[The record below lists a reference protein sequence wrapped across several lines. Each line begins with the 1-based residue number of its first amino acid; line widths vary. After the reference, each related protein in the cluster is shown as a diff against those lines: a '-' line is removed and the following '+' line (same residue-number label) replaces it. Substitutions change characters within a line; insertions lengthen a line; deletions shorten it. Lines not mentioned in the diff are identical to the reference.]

1 MRAGPILRRASLLFA
16 ASILGLGASGHD
28 AAAQSPHA
36 RLDIRKAT
44 VAETLIELGVRM
56 GVTIGGVE
64 ACKGPGVPLVGTFDL
79 RQALDH
85 ATQGKGCA
93 YVFVDAQTVR
103 FSAVRPPAAAPR
115 PVLTTRPPIAVEP
128 VAPLA
133 PLVISAGKRP
143 PRLGSLPGGVSV
155 IGSPQLQDTGVGE
168 TGSVARQT
176 AGFITT
182 NLGAARNKILL
193 RGLSDGT
200 FTGRTQS
207 TVGTYL
213 DDVPVNYNA
222 PDPDLRLIDVD
233 RVEVLRGPQG
243 ALYGGGS
250 LSGIYRIV
258 TRLPELGV
266 TSASIGT
273 TAASTQSGSPSYRAE
288 GVFNTPTSET
298 SALRTALYY
307 DVDGGYLDD
316 VNLRLSNVDKTI
328 RRGGRAAWR
337 WETGDWQVKLGAAG
351 QNVTS
356 KDTQYVTL
364 APGGPRR
371 ANQVRETHHN
381 RLGELSMKISG
392 SGDWGRFESVT
403 GYVTHNYASR
413 YDATLSLT
421 QFADEAVELGLYD
434 ESAKLRMAVED
445 ALYTGPD
452 RGRLRWMVGLFTA
465 TSIEEGDADLRARTN
480 NVTRS
485 VYNEDR
491 KDRLNEYALYGEA
504 SYDLGAG
511 WKVALGGRAFKTTV
525 HTRSYVTAPSPG
537 VSRDLDREASFSG
550 FSPKLSIQRD
560 LSGGGLIYLL
570 TSEGYRAGGF
580 NSGGLVT
587 PSEARRVFQPDHLR
601 NYEVGLTLNP
611 LRGRMNLRAALFYDD
626 WRDIQTDQYF
636 ASGLSYTA
644 NIGDGRNRGLEVEA
658 AWRATPRLTISGNA
672 LFNEPKL
679 NRIEPGYGIAETASL
694 PGVPDVSFGSL
705 VTYKRPVTAAASLML
720 TAETGY
726 IGESRLTFDPRYS
739 PSMGGYYTGKLSAQL
754 MTDRWR
760 AALFVSNPWNSSSDT
775 FAYGNPFSFGQV
787 RQVTPQ
793 RPRTW
798 SLALSANF

>member
-1 MRAGPILRRASLLFA
+1 
-16 ASILGLGASGHD
+16 
-28 AAAQSPHA
+28 
-36 RLDIRKAT
+36 
-44 VAETLIELGVRM
+44 M
-56 GVTIGGVE
+56 GVSIGGVE
-64 ACKGPGVPLVGTFDL
+64 ACKGPGAPLVGTFDL
-79 RQALDH
+79 RAALDR
-85 ATQGKGCA
+85 ATQGAGCA
-93 YVFVDAQTVR
+93 YVLVDARTVR
-103 FSAVRPPAAAPR
+103 FSAVRPPAPARAALSGR
-115 PVLTTRPPIAVEP
+115 PAISAPEP

-133 PLVISAGKRP
+133 PLVISAGKRS
-143 PRLGSLPGGVSV
+143 PRLGALPGGVSV

-222 PDPDLRLIDVD
+222 PDPDLRLLDVE

-258 TRLPELGV
+258 TRQPELG
-266 TSASIGT
+266 AAYGSIGGT
-273 TAASTQSGSPSYRAE
+273 GAKTQSGSDSYRLE
-288 GVFNTPTSET
+288 GVANVPIGDR
-298 SALRTALYY
+298 SAVRAVVYH

-316 VNLRLSNVDKTI
+316 VNLRLSNVDKTT

-337 WETGDWQVKLGAAG
+337 LDLGAWQVRLGGAV
-351 QNVTS
+351 QSLSS

-364 APGGPRR
+364 APSGPRR
-371 ANQVRETHHN
+371 ANQVRETHRN
-381 RLGELSMKISG
+381 RLSQTSLKISG
-392 SGDWGRFESVT
+392 SGSWGQFESVT
-403 GYVTHNYASR
+403 GYVTHRYASR
-413 YDATLSLT
+413 YDATVALT
-421 QFADEAVELGLYD
+421 EFAEETLELGFYDEAARV
-434 ESAKLRMAVED
+434 RMAVED
-445 ALYTGPD
+445 MIYTAPELGP
-452 RGRLRWMVGLFTA
+452 LRFMAGFFTA
-465 TSIEEGDADLRARTN
+465 TSIEESDADLRARSN

-485 VYNEDR
+485 VYDEDR

-504 SYDLGAG
+504 TYDLGAG
-511 WKVALGGRAFKTTV
+511 WKVALGGRSFRTTA
-525 HTRSYVTAPSPG
+525 HTRSYVVAPYPG
-537 VSRDLDREASFSG
+537 QSRDLDRKASFSG
-550 FSPKLSIQRD
+550 FSPKLSLQRD
-560 LSGGGLIYLL
+560 LSGGGMIYAL

-580 NSGGLVT
+580 NSGGLTT
-587 PSEARRVFQPDHLR
+587 PSETRRVFRPDHLR

-611 LRGRMNLRAALFYDD
+611 FQGRANLRAALFYDD
-626 WRDIQTDQYF
+626 WRNIQTDQYF
-636 ASGLSYTA
+636 GSGLSYTA
-644 NIGDGRNRGLEVEA
+644 NIGDGRNRGLEVEV
-658 AWRATPRLTISGNA
+658 AWRATSRLRLSANA

-679 NRIEPGYGIAETASL
+679 TRIEPGYGIADTASL

-705 VTYKRPVTAAASLML
+705 VTYQRPVTASTTLML

-798 SLALSANF
+798 SLVLSADF

>member
-1 MRAGPILRRASLLFA
+1 MRLE
-16 ASILGLGASGHD
+16 
-28 AAAQSPHA
+28 
-36 RLDIRKAT
+36 IRKAT
-44 VAETLIELGVRM
+44 ASETLIELGVRM
-56 GVTIGGVE
+56 GVSVGGVE
-64 ACKGPGVPLVGTFDL
+64 ACRGAGVPLSGVFTL
-79 RQALDH
+79 REALDR
-85 ATQGKGCA
+85 AIAGRGCA
-93 YVFVDAQTVR
+93 YALIDSRTVR
-103 FSAVRPPAAAPR
+103 FSPIRPAQRPQIAAR
-115 PVLTTRPPIAVEP
+115 PVTPVAIEP

-133 PLVISAGKRP
+133 PLIVTAGKRP
-143 PRLGSLPGGVSV
+143 VRLGSLPGGVSV
-155 IGSPQLQDTGVGE
+155 IGSPQLQDTGAGE

-213 DDVPVNYNA
+213 DDLPVNYNA
-222 PDPDLRLIDVD
+222 PDPDLRLIDVE

-258 TRLPELGV
+258 TRAPELGAYTASAGTTFANTESGSNSYRFEGV
-266 TSASIGT
+266 VNVPTSA
-273 TAASTQSGSPSYRAE
+273 R
-288 GVFNTPTSET
+288 
-298 SALRTALYY
+298 SALRATIYH

-316 VNLRLSNVDKTI
+316 VNLRISNVDRTT

-337 WETGDWQVKLGAAG
+337 ATRGEWEVRLGVAG
-351 QNVTS
+351 QSVSS

-371 ANQVRETHHN
+371 ANQVRETHRN
-381 RLGELSMKISG
+381 RLGQTSLKISG
-392 SGDWGRFESVT
+392 SGDWGQFESVT
-403 GYVTHNYASR
+403 GYVTHKFASR
-413 YDATLSLT
+413 YDATLALT
-421 QFADEAVELGLYD
+421 QFAEQSLELGLYD
-434 ESAKLRMAVED
+434 ESSRVRMAVED
-445 ALYTGPD
+445 ALYTGPE
-452 RGRLRWMVGLFTA
+452 RGRLRWMVGLFA
-465 TSIEEGDADLRARTN
+465 AKSIEEGDADLRARSAG
-480 NVTRS
+480 VTRT

-491 KDRLNEYALYGEA
+491 KDLLDEYAAYGEA

-511 WKVALGGRAFKTTV
+511 WKVALGGRSFKTTV
-525 HTRSYVTAPSPG
+525 HTRSYVLAPSPG
-537 VSRDLDREASFSG
+537 TSRDLDRKASFSG
-550 FSPKLSIQRD
+550 FSPKVSLQRD
-560 LSGGGLIYLL
+560 LSNGDMIYVL

-580 NSGGLVT
+580 NSGGLAV
-587 PSEARRVFQPDHLR
+587 PPASRRVFRPDHLR
-601 NYEVGLTLNP
+601 NYEVGATLTP
-611 LRGRMNLRAALFYDD
+611 FKGRLNLRTALFYVD
-626 WRDIQTDQYF
+626 WRNIQTDQYF
-636 ASGLSYTA
+636 SSGLSYTA
-644 NIGDGRNRGLEVEA
+644 NIGDGRNRGVEFEA
-658 AWRATPRLTISGNA
+658 VWRATSRLSLSGNA

-679 NRIEPGYGIAETASL
+679 TRIAPGFGITSTASL

-705 VTYKRPVTAAASLML
+705 VTYHRPLTADASLML

-726 IGESRLTFDPRYS
+726 IGRSRLTFDPRYS
-739 PSMGGYYTGKLSAQL
+739 PSMGGYYTGKLSAQV
-754 MTDRWR
+754 MTERWR
-760 AALFVSNPWNSSSDT
+760 AAMFVSNPWNTSSDT

>member
-1 MRAGPILRRASLLFA
+1 MGFSARAATA
-16 ASILGLGASGHD
+16 AEART
-28 AAAQSPHA
+28 
-36 RLDIRKAT
+36 RLDIRKPT
-44 VAETLIELGVRM
+44 VSETLIELGVRM
-56 GVTIGGVE
+56 GVTLGGVE
-64 ACKGPGVPLVGTFDL
+64 SCKGPGAPLVGQFTLKD
-79 RQALDH
+79 ALDR
-85 ATQGKGCA
+85 AIAGKSCA
-93 YVFVDAQTVR
+93 YAFIDARTVR
-103 FSAVRPPAAAPR
+103 FSPVRPAQPPRPAAPLRSA
-115 PVLTTRPPIAVEP
+115 AVATPEP

-133 PLVISAGKRP
+133 PLVITAGKRP

-233 RVEVLRGPQG
+233 RIEVLRGPQG

-258 TRLPELGV
+258 TRQPELGV
-266 TSASIGT
+266 YSASVGAT
-273 TAASTQSGSPSYRAE
+273 TAQTESGSASYRFE
-288 GVFNTPTSET
+288 GLVNVPMSQE
-298 SALRTALYY
+298 SALRAAIYH

-316 VNLRLSNVDKTI
+316 VNLRLSNVDRTT
-328 RRGGRAAWR
+328 RRGGRVAWR
-337 WETGDWQVKLGAAG
+337 ADLGQWQVRLGVAG
-351 QNVTS
+351 QSVSS

-364 APGGPRR
+364 SPGGPRR
-371 ANQVRETHHN
+371 ANQVRETHRN
-381 RLGELSMKISG
+381 RLGQASLKISG

-403 GYVTHNYASR
+403 GYVGHKFASR
-413 YDATLSLT
+413 YDATLALT
-421 QFADEAVELGLYD
+421 EFSEEAIELGLYD
-434 ESAKLRMAVED
+434 EASRVRMVVED
-445 ALYTGPD
+445 ALYTGPE
-452 RGRLRWMVGLFTA
+452 RGRLRWLLGLFTA
-465 TSIEEGDADLRARTN
+465 TSIEESDAELRARTGAM
-480 NVTRS
+480 TRS
-485 VYNEDR
+485 YYDENR

-504 SYDLGAG
+504 TYDLGAG
-511 WKVALGGRAFKTTV
+511 WKVALGGRTFQTTV
-525 HTRSYVTAPSPG
+525 HTRSYVLAPPPG
-537 VSRDLDREASFSG
+537 VSRDMDRKASFSG
-550 FSPKLSIQRD
+550 FSPKLSVQRD
-560 LSGGGLIYLL
+560 LTGGGLIYAL

-580 NSGGLVT
+580 NSGGLGT
-587 PSEARRVFQPDHLR
+587 PSQARRTFRPDHLR
-601 NYEVGLTLNP
+601 NYEVGATLNP
-611 LRGRMNLRAALFYDD
+611 FRGRVNLRAALFYDD
-626 WRDIQTDQYF
+626 WRNIQTDQYF

-644 NIGDGRNRGLEVEA
+644 NIGDGRNRGLEIEA
-658 AWRATPRLTISGNA
+658 AWRATSHLTVSGNA

-679 NRIEPGYGIAETASL
+679 TRIAPGYGITNSASL

-705 VTYKRPVTAAASLML
+705 VTYQRPITTSASLML

-754 MTDRWR
+754 MTNRWR

>member
-1 MRAGPILRRASLLFA
+1 
-16 ASILGLGASGHD
+16 
-28 AAAQSPHA
+28 
-36 RLDIRKAT
+36 
-44 VAETLIELGVRM
+44 M
-56 GVTIGGVE
+56 GVTLGGVE

-79 RQALDH
+79 KQALDR

-93 YVFVDAQTVR
+93 YAFIDGQTIR
-103 FSAVRPPAAAPR
+103 FSPAKPAAAPR
-115 PVLTTRPPIAVEP
+115 PVVVARPTIVTEP

-133 PLVISAGKRP
+133 PLIISAGKRP

-233 RVEVLRGPQG
+233 RIEVLRGPQG

-258 TRLPELGV
+258 TRQPELGV
-266 TSASIGT
+266 LSGSIGAT
-273 TAASTQSGSPSYRAE
+273 TSVTESGSPSYRSE
-288 GVFNTPTSET
+288 GVINAPVGQN
-298 SALRTALYY
+298 SALRAAAYY
-307 DVDGGYLDD
+307 DIDGGYLDD
-316 VNLRLSNVDKTI
+316 VNLRLSNVDKTT
-328 RRGGRAAWR
+328 RRGGRLAWR
-337 WETGDWQVKLGAAG
+337 LDAGDWQIKLGAAG
-351 QNVTS
+351 QKVTS
-356 KDTQYVTL
+356 NDTQYVTL
-364 APGGPRR
+364 APTGPRR
-371 ANQVRETHHN
+371 ANQVRETHSN

-403 GYVTHNYASR
+403 GYVTHDYSSR
-413 YDATLSLT
+413 YDATLALT

-434 ESAKLRMAVED
+434 EAAKVRMAVED
-445 ALYTGPD
+445 AIYTGPE

-465 TSIEEGDADLRARTN
+465 TSIEEGDADLRARSGG
-480 NVTRS
+480 VTRS
-485 VYNEDR
+485 AYDEDR

-504 SYDLGAG
+504 TYDLGAG
-511 WKVALGGRAFKTTV
+511 WKTSLGGRAFKTDV
-525 HTRSYVTAPSPG
+525 HTRSFVAAPYPG
-537 VSRDLDREASFSG
+537 NSRDLDRSASFSG
-550 FSPKLSIQRD
+550 FSPKFSIQRD

-587 PSEARRVFQPDHLR
+587 PSETRRVFRPDHLR

-611 LRGRMNLRAALFYDD
+611 FQGRVNLRAALFYDD
-626 WRDIQTDQYF
+626 WRNIQTDQYF
-636 ASGLSYTA
+636 TSGLSYTA
-644 NIGDGRNRGLEVEA
+644 NIGNGRNRGLEIEA
-658 AWRATPRLTISGNA
+658 AWRATPHLTISGNA
-672 LFNEPKL
+672 LFNGPKL
-679 NRIEPGYGIAETASL
+679 THIEPGYGIADSASL

-705 VTYKRPVTAAASLML
+705 VTYKRPVTARTQLML

-739 PSMGGYYTGKLSAQL
+739 PSMGGYYTGKLSAQF

>member
-1 MRAGPILRRASLLFA
+1 
-16 ASILGLGASGHD
+16 
-28 AAAQSPHA
+28 
-36 RLDIRKAT
+36 
-44 VAETLIELGVRM
+44 M
-56 GVTIGGVE
+56 GVTIGGIE
-64 ACKGPGVPLVGTFDL
+64 ACKGPGVPLIGTFEL
-79 RQALDH
+79 RQALDL
-85 ATQGKGCA
+85 ATAGKGCA
-93 YVFVDAQTVR
+93 YAFVDAQTVR
-103 FSAVRPPAAAPR
+103 FSPARIIPPRPPVLARTTVAAP
-115 PVLTTRPPIAVEP
+115 EP

-133 PLVISAGKRP
+133 PLVINAGKRS

-222 PDPDLRLIDVD
+222 PDPDLRLIDVE

-258 TRLPELGV
+258 TRKPELG
-266 TSASIGT
+266 TYSGMIGSTIAT
-273 TAASTQSGSPSYRAE
+273 TESGSRSYRAE
-288 GVFNTPTSET
+288 GVINAPIGQT
-298 SALRTALYY
+298 SAVRVVGYH

-316 VNLRLSNVDKTI
+316 VNLRLSNVDKTT

-337 WETGDWQVKLGAAG
+337 LDLGDWQVRLGTAI
-351 QNVTS
+351 QNVSS

-371 ANQVRETHHN
+371 ANQVRETHRN
-381 RLGELSMKISG
+381 RLGETSLKISG
-392 SGDWGRFESVT
+392 SGDWGQLDSVT
-403 GYVTHNYASR
+403 GYVTHRYASR
-413 YDATLSLT
+413 YDATVALT
-421 QFADEAVELGLYD
+421 EFAEEALELGLYD
-434 ESAKLRMAVED
+434 ESARLRMAVQD
-445 ALYTGPD
+445 LIYTAPEI
-452 RGRLRWMVGLFTA
+452 GRLRWMVGGFLA
-465 TSIEEGDADLRARTN
+465 TSIEEGDADLRARSGS
-480 NVTRS
+480 VTRS
-485 VYNEDR
+485 YYDEDR

-504 SYDLGAG
+504 TYDLGGG
-511 WKVALGGRAFKTTV
+511 WKVALGGRSFKTTV
-525 HTRSYVTAPSPG
+525 KTRSYVTAPSPG
-537 VSRDLDREASFSG
+537 VSRDMDREASFSG
-550 FSPKLSIQRD
+550 FSPKLSVQRD
-560 LSGGGLIYLL
+560 LAGGGLIYAL

-587 PSEARRVFQPDHLR
+587 PSETRRTFHPDHLR
-601 NYEVGLTLNP
+601 NYEVGATLNP
-611 LRGRMNLRAALFYDD
+611 FRGRVNLRAAVFYDD

-644 NIGDGRNRGLEVEA
+644 NIGDGRNLGLEVEA
-658 AWRATPRLTISGNA
+658 AWRATTHLTVSGNA

-679 NRIEPGYGIAETASL
+679 TRIAPGYGITDSASL

-705 VTYKRPVTAAASLML
+705 VTYQRPLSATTSLML

>member
-1 MRAGPILRRASLLFA
+1 
-16 ASILGLGASGHD
+16 
-28 AAAQSPHA
+28 
-36 RLDIRKAT
+36 
-44 VAETLIELGVRM
+44 M
-56 GVTIGGVE
+56 GVNIGGIE
-64 ACKGPGVPLVGTFDL
+64 ACKGPGAPLVGTFSL
-79 RQALDH
+79 REALDR
-85 ATQGKGCA
+85 ATLGKGCA
-93 YVFVDAQTVR
+93 YVFIDARTLR
-103 FSAVRPPAAAPR
+103 FSAARPPAPR
-115 PVLTTRPPIAVEP
+115 PTIITRPIITASEP

-258 TRLPELGV
+258 TREPELG
-266 TSASIGT
+266 TYSASIG
-273 TAASTQSGSPSYRAE
+273 STIANTESGSNSYRLE
-288 GVFNTPTSET
+288 GVINAPIGQR
-298 SALRTALYY
+298 SAVRATAYH

-316 VNLRLSNVDKTI
+316 VNLRLSNVDRTT

-337 WETGDWQVKLGAAG
+337 VDLGDWQVKLGTAV
-351 QNVTS
+351 QSVSS

-364 APGGPRR
+364 TPGGPRR
-371 ANQVRETHHN
+371 ANQVRETHRN
-381 RLGELSMKISG
+381 RLGETSLKISG

-403 GYVTHNYASR
+403 GYVTHRYASR
-413 YDATLSLT
+413 YDATLALT
-421 QFADEAVELGLYD
+421 EFDGEAVELGLYD
-434 ESAKLRMAVED
+434 EAARVRMAVED
-445 ALYTGPD
+445 MIYTAPEV
-452 RGRLRWMVGLFTA
+452 GRLRWMVGLFTA
-465 TSIEEGDADLRARTN
+465 TSIEDGDADLRVRSGG
-480 NVTRS
+480 VTRS
-485 VYNEDR
+485 AYDEDR

-511 WKVALGGRAFKTTV
+511 WKVAVGGRSFKTKV
-525 HTRSYVTAPSPG
+525 HTRSYVVAPYPG
-537 VSRDLDREASFSG
+537 QSRDLDRAATFNG
-550 FSPKLSIQRD
+550 FSPKVSIQRD
-560 LSGGGLIYLL
+560 LAGGGLIYAM

-580 NSGGLVT
+580 NSGGLTT
-587 PSEARRVFQPDHLR
+587 PSETRRVFRPDHLR
-601 NYEVGLTLNP
+601 NYEVGATLNP
-611 LRGRMNLRAALFYDD
+611 LNGRLSLRAALFYDD
-626 WRDIQTDQYF
+626 WRQIQTDQYF

-644 NIGDGRNRGLEVEA
+644 NIGDGRNRGLELEA
-658 AWRATPRLTISGNA
+658 AWRATSHLTLSGNA
-672 LFNEPKL
+672 LFNGPKL
-679 NRIEPGYGIAETASL
+679 TRIEPGYGIADTAAL
-694 PGVPDVSFGSL
+694 PGVPDVAFGSL
-705 VTYKRPVTAAASLML
+705 VTYQRALTAATSLLL

-726 IGESRLTFDPRYS
+726 IGRSRLTFDPRYS

-754 MTDRWR
+754 MTNRWR
-760 AALFVSNPWNSSSDT
+760 AAVFVSNPWNSSSDT

-798 SLALSANF
+798 SLALSSNF

>member
-1 MRAGPILRRASLLFA
+1 
-16 ASILGLGASGHD
+16 
-28 AAAQSPHA
+28 
-36 RLDIRKAT
+36 
-44 VAETLIELGVRM
+44 M
-56 GVTIGGVE
+56 GVSIGGVE
-64 ACKGPGVPLVGTFDL
+64 ACKGSGVPLVGTFGL
-79 RQALDH
+79 KEALDR
-85 ATQGKGCA
+85 ASLGKGCA
-93 YVFVDAQTVR
+93 YVLVDPRTVR
-103 FSAVRPPAAAPR
+103 FSAARPPALR
-115 PVLTTRPPIAVEP
+115 PVVVARPAITTPDPI
-128 VAPLA
+128 APLA
-133 PLVISAGKRP
+133 PLIISAGKRP

-155 IGSPQLQDTGVGE
+155 IGSPQLQDTGVTE
-168 TGSVARQT
+168 TASVARQT

-213 DDVPVNYNA
+213 DELPVNYNA

-258 TRLPELGV
+258 TRQPELGRYAASL
-266 TSASIGT
+266 SA
-273 TAASTQSGSPSYRAE
+273 TAADTHSGSPSYSLE
-288 GVFNTPTSET
+288 GVANLPVGDR
-298 SALRTALYY
+298 SALRGAFFY

-316 VNLRLSNVDKTI
+316 VNLRLSNVDRTI

-337 WETGDWQVKLGAAG
+337 IDLNDGWQVKLGVTSR
-351 QNVTS
+351 NITS

-364 APGGPRR
+364 TAGGPRR
-371 ANQVRETHHN
+371 ANQVRETHNNH
-381 RLGELSMKISG
+381 LSLASLKISG
-392 SGDWGRFESVT
+392 GGDWGQFESVT
-403 GYVTHNYASR
+403 GYVIHNYASR

-421 QFADEAVELGLYD
+421 EFSEEAVELGLYD
-434 ESAKLRMAVED
+434 EAARMRMVIED
-445 ALYTGPD
+445 AIYTGPAM
-452 RGRLRWMVGLFTA
+452 GRLRWMVGAFLA
-465 TSIEEGDADLRARTN
+465 TSIEEGDAELRATIN
-480 NVTRS
+480 NVTRN
-485 VYNEDR
+485 VYDEER
-491 KDRLNEYALYGEA
+491 KDRLSEYALYGEA
-504 SYDLGAG
+504 TYDLGGG
-511 WKVALGGRAFKTTV
+511 WKAALGGRSFKTTI
-525 HTRSYVTAPSPG
+525 HTRSYVQAPAPG
-537 VSRDLDREASFSG
+537 QSRDLDREASFSG
-550 FSPKLSIQRD
+550 FSPKVSLQRD
-560 LSGGGLIYLL
+560 LAGGGMIYAL

-580 NSGGLVT
+580 NSGGLTT
-587 PSEARRVFQPDHLR
+587 PTETRRVFRPDHLR
-601 NYEVGLTLNP
+601 NYEIGTTLNP
-611 LRGRMNLRAALFYDD
+611 LGGRVNLRAALFYDD

-636 ASGLSYTA
+636 PSGLSYTA
-644 NIGDGRNRGLEVEA
+644 NIGDGRNRGLEIEA

-679 NRIEPGYGIAETASL
+679 TRIAPGFGIAATASL

-705 VTYKRPVTAAASLML
+705 VTYQRPVMADATLML

-754 MTDRWR
+754 MTARWR

>member
-1 MRAGPILRRASLLFA
+1 L
-16 ASILGLGASGHD
+16 
-28 AAAQSPHA
+28 
-36 RLDIRKAT
+36 RLDIRKPT
-44 VAETLIELGVRM
+44 VTETLIELGVRM
-56 GVTIGGVE
+56 GVTVGGVE
-64 ACKGPGVPLVGTFDL
+64 ACKGPGVPLIGTFEL
-79 RQALDH
+79 RQALDQ
-85 ATQGKGCA
+85 ATTGKGCVYA
-93 YVFVDAQTVR
+93 FVDAQTVR
-103 FSAVRPPAAAPR
+103 FTPARVVPPRPP
-115 PVLTTRPPIAVEP
+115 VVTRTSVATPEP

-133 PLVISAGKRP
+133 PLVINAGKRS

-258 TRLPELGV
+258 TRQPELGIYSG
-266 TSASIGT
+266 TIGSTIAT
-273 TAASTQSGSPSYRAE
+273 TESGSRSYRLE
-288 GVFNTPTSET
+288 GVINAPIGQV
-298 SALRTALYY
+298 SAFRVAAYH

-316 VNLRLSNVDKTI
+316 VNLRLSNVDKTT

-337 WETGDWQVKLGAAG
+337 LDLGDWQVRLGAAV
-351 QNVTS
+351 QNVSS

-364 APGGPRR
+364 AAGGPRR
-371 ANQVRETHHN
+371 ANQVRETHRN
-381 RLGELSMKISG
+381 RLGETSLKISG
-392 SGDWGRFESVT
+392 SGDWGQLESVT
-403 GYVTHNYASR
+403 GYVTHRYASR
-413 YDATLSLT
+413 YDATLALT
-421 QFADEAVELGLYD
+421 EFAEQAIELGLYD
-434 ESAKLRMAVED
+434 ESARVRMAVQD
-445 ALYTGPD
+445 LIYTAPEI
-452 RGRLRWMVGLFTA
+452 GRLRWMVGGFLA
-465 TSIEEGDADLRARTN
+465 TSIEKGDADLRARSG

-485 VYNEDR
+485 YYDEDR

-504 SYDLGAG
+504 TYDLGGG
-511 WKVALGGRAFKTTV
+511 WKVALGGRSFKTTV
-525 HTRSYVTAPSPG
+525 HTRSYVTAPAPG
-537 VSRDLDREASFSG
+537 VSRDMDREASFSG
-550 FSPKLSIQRD
+550 FSPKFSVQRD
-560 LSGGGLIYLL
+560 LAGGGLIYAL

-587 PSEARRVFQPDHLR
+587 PSEARRTFRPDHLR
-601 NYEVGLTLNP
+601 NYEVGATLNP
-611 LRGRMNLRAALFYDD
+611 FKGRVNLRAALFYDD
-626 WRDIQTDQYF
+626 WRNIQTDQYF

-644 NIGDGRNRGLEVEA
+644 NIGDGRNQGLEVEA
-658 AWRATPRLTISGNA
+658 AWRATTHLTISGNA

-679 NRIEPGYGIAETASL
+679 TRIEAGYGITDSASL

-705 VTYKRPVTAAASLML
+705 VTYQRPVSATASLML

>member
-1 MRAGPILRRASLLFA
+1 
-16 ASILGLGASGHD
+16 
-28 AAAQSPHA
+28 
-36 RLDIRKAT
+36 
-44 VAETLIELGVRM
+44 M

-64 ACKGPGVPLVGTFDL
+64 ACKGPGTPLVGTFDL
-79 RQALDH
+79 RQALDR
-85 ATQGKGCA
+85 ATAGKGCA
-93 YVFVDAQTVR
+93 YSFIDSQTVR
-103 FSAVRPPAAAPR
+103 FSAARPAPAPR
-115 PVLTTRPPIAVEP
+115 PLVIARAIIATPEP

-133 PLVISAGKRP
+133 PLIINAGKRP
-143 PRLGSLPGGVSV
+143 LRLGSLPGGVSV

-168 TGSVARQT
+168 TSSVARQT

-182 NLGAARNKILL
+182 NLGAGRNKILL

-258 TRLPELGV
+258 TRQPELG
-266 TSASIGT
+266 TYSASVGSTI
-273 TAASTQSGSPSYRAE
+273 ANTQSGSRSYRVE
-288 GVFNTPTSET
+288 GVVNAPIGEK
-298 SALRTALYY
+298 SAVRAVAYH

-316 VNLRLSNVDKTI
+316 VNLRLSNVDKTT

-337 WETGDWQVKLGAAG
+337 LDLGDWQVKLSTAL
-351 QNVTS
+351 QSVSS

-371 ANQVRETHHN
+371 ANQVRETHRN
-381 RLGELSMKISG
+381 RLAESSLKITG
-392 SGDWGRFESVT
+392 SGDWGQLESVT
-403 GYVTHNYASR
+403 GYVTHRYASR
-413 YDATLSLT
+413 YDATLALT
-421 QFADEAVELGLYD
+421 EFAEEAVELGLYD
-434 ESAKLRMAVED
+434 ESARVRMAVQD
-445 ALYTGPD
+445 LIYTAPEI
-452 RGRLRWMVGLFTA
+452 GRLRFMVGGFLA
-465 TSIEEGDADLRARTN
+465 TSIEEGDADLRARVGN
-480 NVTRS
+480 ITRS
-485 VYNEDR
+485 YYDEDR

-504 SYDLGAG
+504 TYDLGAG
-511 WKVALGGRAFKTTV
+511 WKAAVGGRAFKTTV
-525 HTRSYVTAPSPG
+525 HTRSYVTAPYPG
-537 VSRDLDREASFSG
+537 NSRDLDREASFSG
-550 FSPKLSIQRD
+550 FSPKVSVQRD
-560 LSGGGLIYLL
+560 LSGGGLIYAL

-580 NSGGLVT
+580 NSGGLAT
-587 PSEARRVFQPDHLR
+587 PSEARRTFRPDHLR
-601 NYEVGLTLNP
+601 NYEIGATLNP
-611 LRGRMNLRAALFYDD
+611 FRGRVNLRAALFYDD
-626 WRDIQTDQYF
+626 WRNIQTDQYF

-644 NIGDGRNRGLEVEA
+644 NIGDGRNRGLEIEA
-658 AWRATPRLTISGNA
+658 AWRATPHLTISGNA

-679 NRIEPGYGIAETASL
+679 TRIEPGYGIADTASL

-705 VTYKRPVTAAASLML
+705 VTYQRPITAAAMLML

-798 SLALSANF
+798 SLALTANF

>member
-1 MRAGPILRRASLLFA
+1 M
-16 ASILGLGASGHD
+16 
-28 AAAQSPHA
+28 
-36 RLDIRKAT
+36 RLDIRKT
-44 VAETLIELGVRM
+44 TTAETLIELGVRM
-56 GVTIGGVE
+56 GVSIGGVE
-64 ACKGPGVPLVGTFDL
+64 ACRGAGVPLVGTFAL
-79 RQALDH
+79 REALDR
-85 ATQGKGCA
+85 ASSGKGCA
-93 YVFVDAQTVR
+93 YAFIDARTIR
-103 FSAVRPPAAAPR
+103 FAAAR
-115 PVLTTRPPIAVEP
+115 PVAPSRPAIAIRPTIVAPEPI
-128 VAPLA
+128 APLA
-133 PLVISAGKRP
+133 PLIVNAGKRS

-213 DDVPVNYNA
+213 DDLPVNYNA
-222 PDPDLRLIDVD
+222 PDPDLRLLDVD

-258 TRLPELGV
+258 TNQPELGV
-266 TSASIGT
+266 TDGVIGAT
-273 TAASTQSGSPSYRAE
+273 TARTKSGSDSYRFE
-288 GVFNTPTSET
+288 GMLNVPVGKA
-298 SALRTALYY
+298 SAVRAVMYH

-316 VNLRLSNVDKTI
+316 INLRLSNVDKTT

-337 WETGDWQVKLGAAG
+337 LDLGDWQIRLGFAN
-351 QNVTS
+351 QNVQS

-371 ANQVRETHHN
+371 ANQVRETHRN
-381 RLGELSMKISG
+381 RLGQTSLKIKG
-392 SGDWGRFESVT
+392 SGDWGEFESVT
-403 GYVTHNYASR
+403 GYVTHRYASR
-413 YDATLSLT
+413 YDATLALT
-421 QFADEAVELGLYD
+421 EFSETAVELGFYD
-434 ESAKLRMAVED
+434 EAARVRMVIED
-445 ALYTGPD
+445 AIYTAPEI
-452 RGRLRWMVGLFTA
+452 GRLRWMIGGFLA
-465 TSIEEGDADLRARTN
+465 TSIEKGDADLRSRTN
-480 NVTRS
+480 NVTRN
-485 VYNEDR
+485 VYDEDR
-491 KDRLNEYALYGEA
+491 KDRLNEYAVYGEA
-504 SYDLGAG
+504 TYDLGGG
-511 WKVALGGRAFKTTV
+511 WKAALGGRAFKTTI
-525 HTRSYVTAPSPG
+525 HTRSYVLVPAPG
-537 VSRDLDREASFSG
+537 QSRNLDREASFSG
-550 FSPKLSIQRD
+550 FSPKVSIQRD
-560 LSGGGLIYLL
+560 LSGGGMLYAL

-580 NSGGLVT
+580 NSGGLTT
-587 PSEARRVFQPDHLR
+587 PSEARRVFRPDHLR
-601 NYEVGLTLNP
+601 NYEVGTTINP
-611 LRGRMNLRAALFYDD
+611 WGGRVNLRAAFFYDD
-626 WRDIQTDQYF
+626 WRNIQTDQYF
-636 ASGLSYTA
+636 LSGLSYTA
-644 NIGDGRNRGLEVEA
+644 NIGDGRNQGLEIEA
-658 AWRATPRLTISGNA
+658 AWRATTHLTISGNA

-679 NRIEPGYGIAETASL
+679 TRIAPGFGIAETASL
-694 PGVPDVSFGSL
+694 PGVPEVSFGSL
-705 VTYKRPVTAAASLML
+705 ITYQRPVAAWASLML

-754 MTDRWR
+754 MTARWR

-798 SLALSANF
+798 SLSVSAHF

>member
-1 MRAGPILRRASLLFA
+1 
-16 ASILGLGASGHD
+16 
-28 AAAQSPHA
+28 
-36 RLDIRKAT
+36 
-44 VAETLIELGVRM
+44 
-56 GVTIGGVE
+56 
-64 ACKGPGVPLVGTFDL
+64 
-79 RQALDH
+79 
-85 ATQGKGCA
+85 
-93 YVFVDAQTVR
+93 
-103 FSAVRPPAAAPR
+103 
-115 PVLTTRPPIAVEP
+115 
-128 VAPLA
+128 
-133 PLVISAGKRP
+133 
-143 PRLGSLPGGVSV
+143 LPGGVSV

-273 TAASTQSGSPSYRAE
+273 TGATTESGSPSYRFE
-288 GVFNTPTSET
+288 GVFNAPTSET

-337 WETGDWQVKLGAAG
+337 WEAGAWQVKLGAAG

-364 APGGPRR
+364 APTGPRR
-371 ANQVRETHHN
+371 ANQVRETHRN

-413 YDATLSLT
+413 YDATVALT
-421 QFADEAVELGLYD
+421 EFADEAVELGLYD

-465 TSIEEGDADLRARTN
+465 TSIEEGDADLRARSN
-480 NVTRS
+480 NITRS

-511 WKVALGGRAFKTTV
+511 WKVALGGRAFKTSV

-560 LSGGGLIYLL
+560 LSGGGLIYVL

-587 PSEARRVFQPDHLR
+587 PSETRRVFQPDHLR

-611 LRGRMNLRAALFYDD
+611 FRGRMNVRAALFYDD

-644 NIGDGRNRGLEVEA
+644 NIGDGRNRGLEIEA
-658 AWRATPRLTISGNA
+658 AWRATPHLTISGNA

-705 VTYKRPVTAAASLML
+705 VTYQRPITAATSLML

>member
-1 MRAGPILRRASLLFA
+1 M
-16 ASILGLGASGHD
+16 
-28 AAAQSPHA
+28 

-44 VAETLIELGVRM
+44 AAETLIELGVRM
-56 GVTIGGVE
+56 GVSVGGVD
-64 ACKGPGVPLVGTFDL
+64 ACKGSGVPLVGALTL
-79 RQALDH
+79 REALDR
-85 ATQGKGCA
+85 AVAGRDCGYA
-93 YVFVDAQTVR
+93 FVDSRTVR
-103 FSAVRPPAAAPR
+103 FSALKPAPR
-115 PVLTTRPPIAVEP
+115 PPPIVARPVLPIAVEP

-133 PLVISAGKRP
+133 PLIVTAGKRP
-143 PRLGSLPGGVSV
+143 ARLGSLPGGVSV

-182 NLGAARNKILL
+182 NLGSARNKILL

-213 DDVPVNYNA
+213 DDLPMNYNA
-222 PDPDLRLIDVD
+222 PDPDLRLIDVE

-258 TRLPELGV
+258 TRAPALGAYGASAGV
-266 TSASIGT
+266 TLAD
-273 TAASTQSGSPSYRAE
+273 TQSGSSSYRFE
-288 GVFNTPTSET
+288 GVVNVPTSAR
-298 SALRTALYY
+298 SALRAAIYH

-316 VNLRLSNVDKTI
+316 ENLRLSNVDKTT
-328 RRGGRAAWR
+328 RRGGRVAWR
-337 WETGDWQVKLGAAG
+337 AERGPWEVRLGVAG
-351 QNVTS
+351 QSVSS

-364 APGGPRR
+364 LPGGPRR
-371 ANQVRETHHN
+371 ANQVRETHRN
-381 RLGELSMKISG
+381 RLGQTSLKISG
-392 SGDWGRFESVT
+392 AGDWGRFESVT
-403 GYVTHNYASR
+403 GYVAHKFASR
-413 YDATLSLT
+413 YDATLALT
-421 QFADEAVELGLYD
+421 QFAEQGLELGLYD
-434 ESAKLRMAVED
+434 ESSRVRMAVED
-445 ALYTGPD
+445 MLYTGPEQ
-452 RGRLRWMVGLFTA
+452 GRLRWMFGVFA
-465 TSIEEGDADLRARTN
+465 ARSIEESDADLRARTAG
-480 NVTRS
+480 VTRT

-491 KDRLNEYALYGEA
+491 KDLLNEYAAYGEA

-511 WKVALGGRAFKTTV
+511 WKVALGGRSFKTSV
-525 HTRSYVTAPSPG
+525 HTRSYVLAPYPG
-537 VSRDLDREASFSG
+537 TSRDLDRKASFSG
-550 FSPKLSIQRD
+550 FSPKISLQRD
-560 LSGGGLIYLL
+560 LSGGGMIYIL

-580 NSGGLVT
+580 NSGGLAV
-587 PSEARRVFQPDHLR
+587 PAESRRVFRPDHLR
-601 NYEVGLTLNP
+601 NYEIGATLTP
-611 LRGRMNLRAALFYDD
+611 FRGRLNLRTALFYVD
-626 WRDIQTDQYF
+626 WRNIQTDQYF

-644 NIGDGRNRGLEVEA
+644 NIGDGRNRGVEIEA
-658 AWRATPRLTISGNA
+658 AWRATRRLTVSGNA
-672 LFNEPKL
+672 LFNEPEL
-679 NRIEPGYGIAETASL
+679 TRIAPGFGIGATASL

-705 VTYKRPVTAAASLML
+705 ITYQRPLTAEASMML

-726 IGESRLTFDPRYS
+726 IGRSRLTFDPRFS
-739 PSMGGYYTGKLSAQL
+739 PSMGGYYTGKLSAQV

-760 AALFVSNPWNSSSDT
+760 AALFVSNPWNTSSDT

>member
-1 MRAGPILRRASLLFA
+1 
-16 ASILGLGASGHD
+16 
-28 AAAQSPHA
+28 
-36 RLDIRKAT
+36 
-44 VAETLIELGVRM
+44 M
-56 GVTIGGVE
+56 GVSIGGVD
-64 ACKGPGVPLVGTFDL
+64 ACKGPGVPLVGAFTV
-79 RQALDH
+79 REALDL
-85 ATQGKGCA
+85 ASRGTNCA
-93 YVFVDAQTVR
+93 YVLVDARTVR
-103 FSAVRPPAAAPR
+103 FSPARPPTPPRAAP
-115 PVLTTRPPIAVEP
+115 PPPPRISAPEP
-128 VAPLA
+128 IAPLA
-133 PLVISAGKRP
+133 PLIISAGKRS

-258 TRLPELGV
+258 TRQPELAVYSGMAEATV
-266 TSASIGT
+266 AT
-273 TAASTQSGSPSYRAE
+273 TEAGSESYRLE
-288 GVFNTPTSET
+288 GVVNIPTSQQ
-298 SALRTALYY
+298 SALRAAIYH

-316 VNLRLSNVDKTI
+316 VNLRLSNVDKTT

-337 WETGDWQVKLGAAG
+337 LDLGDWRIKLGAAI
-351 QNVTS
+351 QNVSS

-371 ANQVRETHHN
+371 ANQVRESHRN
-381 RLGELSMKISG
+381 RLSQSSMKIEG
-392 SGDWGRFESVT
+392 SGDWGQFESVT
-403 GYVTHNYASR
+403 GYLTHRYASR
-413 YDATLSLT
+413 YDATVALT
-421 QFADEAVELGLYD
+421 QFADEDKAIQLGVYD
-434 ESAKLRMAVED
+434 ESAMVRMAVED
-445 ALYTGPD
+445 MIYTAPAI
-452 RGRLRWMVGLFTA
+452 GRLRWMLGLFTA
-465 TSIEEGDADLRARTN
+465 TSIELGDSDLRARSN

-485 VYNEDR
+485 VYDEQR
-491 KDRLNEYALYGEA
+491 KDRVNEYAAYGEA

-511 WKVALGGRAFKTTV
+511 WKVSLGGRSFKTTV
-525 HTRSYVTAPSPG
+525 HTRSYVLSPPPG
-537 VSRDLDREASFSG
+537 QSRNLDRTATFQG
-550 FSPKLSIQRD
+550 FSPKVSIQRD
-560 LSGGGLIYLL
+560 LSRGGLIYAL

-580 NSGGLVT
+580 NSGGLGI
-587 PSEARRVFQPDHLR
+587 PSESRKVFRPDHLR
-601 NYEVGLTLNP
+601 NYEIGATLNP
-611 LRGRMNLRAALFYDD
+611 WSGRVNLRTALFYED
-626 WRDIQTDQYF
+626 WRNIQTDQYF
-636 ASGLSYTA
+636 SSGLSYTA
-644 NIGDGRNRGLEVEA
+644 NIGDGRNRGLEIET
-658 AWRATPRLTISGNA
+658 AWRATPRLTVSANA

-679 NRIEPGYGIAETASL
+679 TRIAPGYGITDSAGL
-694 PGVPDVSFGSL
+694 PGVPDVSYGSL
-705 VTYKRPVTAAASLML
+705 VTYRRPVLSNTTLML

-726 IGESRLTFDPRYS
+726 IGRSRLTFDPRYS

-754 MTDRWR
+754 FTDRWR

-798 SLALSANF
+798 SLSLSANF

>member
-1 MRAGPILRRASLLFA
+1 
-16 ASILGLGASGHD
+16 
-28 AAAQSPHA
+28 
-36 RLDIRKAT
+36 
-44 VAETLIELGVRM
+44 M

-64 ACKGPGVPLVGTFDL
+64 ACKGAGVPLVGTFDL
-79 RQALDH
+79 RQALDR
-85 ATQGKGCA
+85 ATAGKGCA
-93 YVFVDAQTVR
+93 YAFVDARTVR
-103 FSAVRPPAAAPR
+103 LSPARSVVPPRVVAAAR
-115 PVLTTRPPIAVEP
+115 APVASEP

-133 PLVISAGKRP
+133 PLVINAGKRP
-143 PRLGSLPGGVSV
+143 PRLGTLPGGVSV

-258 TRLPELGV
+258 TRQPELG
-266 TSASIGT
+266 TYSGSIG
-273 TAASTQSGSPSYRAE
+273 STIAKTESGSDSYRFE
-288 GVFNTPTSET
+288 GVFNAPTGPN
-298 SALRTALYY
+298 SAVRLAAYH

-316 VNLRLSNVDKTI
+316 VNLRLSNVDKTT

-337 WETGDWQVKLGAAG
+337 LDLGDWQIKLGAAG
-351 QNVTS
+351 QNTSS

-371 ANQVRETHHN
+371 ANQVRETHRN
-381 RLGELSMKISG
+381 RLGETSLKISG
-392 SGDWGRFESVT
+392 SGDWGHFESVT

-413 YDATLSLT
+413 YDATLALT
-421 QFADEAVELGLYD
+421 EFSEEALELGLYD
-434 ESAKLRMAVED
+434 ESAKVRMAVED
-445 ALYTGPD
+445 ALYTGPEL
-452 RGRLRWMVGLFTA
+452 GRLRWMIGVFTA
-465 TSIEEGDADLRARTN
+465 TSIEESDAELRARSG

-485 VYNEDR
+485 YYDEDR

-504 SYDLGAG
+504 TYDLGAG

-525 HTRSYVTAPSPG
+525 HTRSYVTAPYPG
-537 VSRDLDREASFSG
+537 TSRDMDREAGFSG
-550 FSPKLSIQRD
+550 FSPKFSVQRD
-560 LSGGGLIYLL
+560 LAGGGLIYAL

-580 NSGGLVT
+580 NSGGLAT
-587 PSEARRVFQPDHLR
+587 PSEARRTFRPDHLR
-601 NYEVGLTLNP
+601 NYEIGATLNP
-611 LRGRMNLRAALFYDD
+611 FRGRVNLRAALFYDD

-636 ASGLSYTA
+636 GSGLSYTA

-658 AWRATPRLTISGNA
+658 AWKATAHLTVSGNA

-679 NRIEPGYGIAETASL
+679 TRIAPGYGITDSASL

-705 VTYKRPVTAAASLML
+705 LTYQRPVTGTATLML